1 MTKAARWLLLGGFAV
16 SACVTINVY
25 FPEAAAEAAA
35 DRIIDE
41 VRSGAPADSTT
52 RLRDVADGMR
62 GIVAA
67 LASALIPAAHAQNAD
82 FDASS
87 PAKRT
92 LEASLKNRFG
102 QLLPYYNSGA
112 VGLTSEGLIE
122 FRDRNLIPLSERNS
136 ARQLVNDQ
144 NADWQALYTEIARIN
159 GHPEWVDSIRKVFAE
174 RWIVKAQPG
183 WYYRTESGQWK
194 QK

>member
-1 MTKAARWLLLGGFAV
+1 MTKAARLLLLGGFAV

-25 FPEAAAEAAA
+25 FPEAAAEEAA

-41 VRSGAPADSTT
+41 VRSAEPGDSMSQ
-52 RLRDVADGMR
+52 LRELAGGIRDGL
-62 GIVAA
+62 AA
-67 LASALIPAAHAQNAD
+67 LASSLIPAAHAQNAN

-92 LEASLKNRFG
+92 LEASLKQRFS
-102 QLLPYYNSGA
+102 QLRPFYDSGA
-112 VGLTSEGLIE
+112 VGLTSDGLIE
-122 FRDRNLIPLSERNS
+122 FRDRNLIALSERNS

-144 NADWQALYTEIARIN
+144 NADWQALYAEIARIN
-159 GHPEWVDSIRKVFAE
+159 DHPEWVDSIRNVFAE
-174 RWIVKAQPG
+174 RWIVKAQAG
-183 WYYRTESGQWK
+183 WYYRTDSGQWK